1 MLAAFPCVNMQ
12 AKDCGVS
19 RVVKVGVAAE
29 DEVGG
34 AACDKCAIKT
44 TGQTLATLSPEAL
57 DTTARAT

>member
-1 MLAAFPCVNMQ
+1 MQ
-12 AKDCGVS
+12 AKDCGAS

-34 AACDKCAIKT
+34 AARDKCAIKKT

-57 DTTARAT
+57 AT

>member
-1 MLAAFPCVNMQ
+1 MQ
-12 AKDCGVS
+12 AKDCGAS
-19 RVVKVGVAAE
+19 RVVKMGVAAE

-34 AACDKCAIKT
+34 AARDKCAIKT